1 MKRRK
6 EARDRRAEKEE
17 GGRDIRRKR
26 RDIKIFEAGGTY
38 ICVFQKNEKE

>member
-6 EARDRRAEKEE
+6 EARDRRAEKE

-26 RDIKIFEAGGTY
+26 RDIQIFEAGGTY